1 MLRNSLAWFLV
12 VGTWAPFAH
21 AETVHVR
28 IERAVEGANRPAL
41 TPMWIA
47 LHDGKFDFFDAGQ
60 VATNELRAIAE
71 LGEHDSLRSLFADHG
86 VDGVAGQMPLTQDNP
101 VAQATLEVDSSTH
114 RFLSFAAMVLPSND
128 IFYGNDDPRQ
138 FEVFD
143 SDGRFSPV
151 ELLLTK
157 SAWWDAGSEIN
168 NKSPSGGAA
177 FILGADPA
185 DGVDSR
191 GTVTPFAELSF
202 YNGATLVNGERF
214 ETLPQATEEFEPM
227 VRITIVP
234 EPSSPTFLVLTI
246 LLCVAYSRRPQ

>member
-1 MLRNSLAWFLV
+1 MW
-12 VGTWAPFAH
+12 
-21 AETVHVR
+21 R
-28 IERAVEGANRPAL
+28 IERVVEGANRPAL

-60 VATNELRAIAE
+60 VATDELKAIAE
-71 LGEHDSLRSLFADHG
+71 LGEHDPLRSLFAGHG
-86 VDGVAGQMPLTQDNP
+86 VDAVAGHMPLTQDNP
-101 VAQATLEVDSSTH
+101 VAQATLEVDSSMH

-128 IFYGNDDPRQ
+128 TFYGNDDPRQ

-143 SDGRFSPV
+143 SDGRFNPV

-168 NKSPSGGAA
+168 DKSPSGGAA

-246 LLCVAYSRRPQ
+246 LSCVAYSRRPQ